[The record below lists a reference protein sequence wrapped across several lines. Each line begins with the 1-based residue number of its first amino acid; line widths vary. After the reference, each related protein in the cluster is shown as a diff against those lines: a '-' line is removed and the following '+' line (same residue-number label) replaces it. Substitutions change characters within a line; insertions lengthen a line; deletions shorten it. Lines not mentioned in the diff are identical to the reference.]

1 VITATAPVFAG
12 TPAQGNCHG
21 QSVSAPAKQYGGL
34 NNAASALGFDSANA
48 LQGAIQEF
56 CEA

>member
-1 VITATAPVFAG
+1 VFAG
-12 TPAQGNCHG
+12 TPGKANCHG
-21 QSVSAPAKQYGGL
+21 QIVSALAKQYGGL
-34 NNAASALGFDSANA
+34 NNAAAALGFDGVNA